1 MASMIAQF
9 LAPRAAAP
17 ASRLTRHA
25 PAACHAA
32 CHAGQAALPRAPVS
46 ASRLG
51 CRHAACSRSLVS
63 MSAAN
68 TSEAAT
74 AEADVPG
81 VPGAAL
87 EADPSEDIAA
97 VADSALPH
105 DEEDD
110 DDSGAHDTSGQP
122 SSRYPEFE
130 ETWATYVK
138 VCCPHFLC
146 AMHPALSGPGCP
158 ARLPLKHSDL
168 VYADLLS
175 QQLGCGDPRCLQ
187 LQGEQCFLPLLHCL
201 RSCLFCCALSG
212 PLLHI
217 TLLQ

>member
-25 PAACHAA
+25 PVACHAA
-32 CHAGQAALPRAPVS
+32 CHAGQALLPRAPVF

-51 CRHAACSRSLVS
+51 CRHAARSRSLVS

-81 VPGAAL
+81 AARD
-87 EADPSEDIAA
+87 EDPSEDIAA

-110 DDSGAHDTSGQP
+110 DSSALDTSGQP

-138 VCCPHFLC
+138 VCCPHLLC
-146 AMHPALSGPGCP
+146 GLLPALSGPGCP
-158 ARLPLKHSDL
+158 ARLPPRHPDL
-168 VYADLLS
+168 VYAHFLS
-175 QQLGCGDPRCLQ
+175 P
-187 LQGEQCFLPLLHCL
+187 
-201 RSCLFCCALSG
+201 AAWAW
-212 PLLHI
+212 
-217 TLLQ
+217 